1 MKRQILFLG
10 LIIGSLTLLSCKK
23 DWTCEC
29 TYYDSDGDKLGSDSY
44 TIEDETVADADAEC
58 EASDFSVSFASKEC
72 DIEVF

>member
-10 LIIGSLTLLSCKK
+10 LILGSLTLASCNK

-29 TYYDSDGDKLGSDSY
+29 TYYDSDGDQIGSNTY
-44 TIEDETVADADAEC
+44 TIEDADADEAKSEC
-58 EASDFSVSFASKEC
+58 ESGSYGVSFASKEC